1 MRRSGSPPDPG
12 RPLGR
17 KGSWRAPER
26 LGGHERLIGPA
37 LELAQAVFGFPDH
50 FFKGRRCR
58 FVMYE
63 ITKSPIALQIAL
75 QLLPLV
81 HSPPPADG
89 CAPVQQQ
96 PRDRFRPPPLFDG
109 CVTVLHQWE
118 RLARADGSAIM
129 TTASETASY
138 PDRNRACRSARRSAR
153 HRHRCQHLGRAPGPL
168 RHGHRRRDGGDAA
181 KRLQH
186 RLHDLWCHLLVGG
199 VIGMALMRPESETM
213 RWANEMPEAAV
224 EPT

>member
-1 MRRSGSPPDPG
+1 MRRSGSPPDAG
-12 RPLGR
+12 RPLGG

-37 LELAQAVFGFPDH
+37 LELTQAVFGFPDH

-63 ITKSPIALQIAL
+63 ITKSPVALQIAL

-89 CAPVQQQ
+89 APPVQQQ

-109 CVTVLHQWE
+109 CVTLRHQWE
-118 RLARADGSAIM
+118 ACARGRQCDHDDGVSRFVSINRRNSFESTRTGGQKLGLDGTQRLPSLASPPPGTIM
-129 TTASETASY
+129 
-138 PDRNRACRSARRSAR
+138 
-153 HRHRCQHLGRAPGPL
+153 
-168 RHGHRRRDGGDAA
+168 
-181 KRLQH
+181 
-186 RLHDLWCHLLVGG
+186 
-199 VIGMALMRPESETM
+199 
-213 RWANEMPEAAV
+213 
-224 EPT
+224 